1 MCDMAYW
8 VLRVLFCHSVNLSFR
23 SLGVQSLGD
32 FAKDLISLLHK
43 IYDTYMK
50 LYQKVKY
57 FLES

>member
-1 MCDMAYW
+1 MYDMAK
-8 VLRVLFCHSVNLSFR
+8 SVVIVIHANLSFR
-23 SLGVQSLGD
+23 SLRPQSVGD

-57 FLES
+57 YLES

>member
-1 MCDMAYW
+1 MAYW

-57 FLES
+57 FLET

>member
-1 MCDMAYW
+1 MQI
-8 VLRVLFCHSVNLSFR
+8 LSLDR
-23 SLGVQSLGD
+23 LGIQSSGD

-43 IYDTYMK
+43 IYDTDMK